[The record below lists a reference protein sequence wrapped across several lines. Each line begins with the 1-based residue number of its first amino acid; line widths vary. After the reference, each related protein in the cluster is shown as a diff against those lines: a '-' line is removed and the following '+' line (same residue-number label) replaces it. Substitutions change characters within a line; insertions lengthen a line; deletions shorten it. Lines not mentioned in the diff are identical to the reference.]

1 MDIEVITALGTAG
14 GGSSIFIAKYL
25 LSKIN
30 DVKVDFQ
37 KDLDSC
43 EGNIK
48 ANKVYIDD
56 LFKQYSLRQ
65 SEKIEELM
73 TMTNKQVEHIEKQ
86 LDEMRA
92 TNKDILKGQQELAL
106 AIERLKK

>member
-14 GGSSIFIAKYL
+14 GGGSIFIAKYL
-25 LSKIN
+25 LNKIN
-30 DVKVDFQ
+30 EVKLEF
-37 KDLDSC
+37 KDDLEDCKES
-43 EGNIK
+43 IK
-48 ANKVYIDD
+48 ANKDYIDD
-56 LFKQYSLRQ
+56 LFKQYSVRQ

-73 TMTNKQVEHIEKQ
+73 TMTDKRVEHIEKQ

-92 TNKDILKGQQELAL
+92 INRDVLKGQQELAL